1 LAQKLGQLQPFITII
16 HGPTYI
22 FWANLTPFSPAWQVG
37 PGVKYAQNE
46 LATAFGPK
54 FGAYAAE
61 AVRPRPGLEEAM
73 SASILCF
80 VTWPRWNLK
89 GDVHTAFSYD
99 RGIFI

>member
-1 LAQKLGQLQPFITII
+1 MNFT
-16 HGPTYI
+16 
-22 FWANLTPFSPAWQVG
+22 LTASQVG

-61 AVRPRPGLEEAM
+61 AARPRPGPEEAM
-73 SASILCF
+73 STSILCF
-80 VTWPRWNLK
+80 VTWPRRSLK
-89 GDVHTAFSYD
+89 GDVYTAFSYE